1 MSDQCCL
8 RGSEEASMAWPSSG
22 EALVTETG
30 SVGYRELRDLVSRA
44 AVELERAGAGP
55 GDPVVLCLPNGVGW
69 VVAYLAIRRIGAV
82 SVPLNPASAVD
93 EVGWVL
99 ADSGARLALVPAAML
114 PDLAERFEGRLVCW
128 PDGRSTGERIAGKRE
143 NLDGVATIAYTSGT
157 TGRPKGALQS
167 PAAVEAGGRIPAERL
182 GLGTHEVL
190 ATALPLA
197 HSFGMNMLNAVL
209 EAGATLT
216 LLRRF
221 DEAGIFGLV
230 NEWGAGVLAGVPT
243 MYRRLL
249 AHPGAAVLA
258 NLRCALSAGQSAGRD
273 LALDWECRTGGA
285 FVEGWGMTE
294 LAGFASLATPGLDG
308 RHGTAG
314 TAVPGIDLRVAAG
327 ELLVSGPVVTAG
339 YLGDEEKTAR
349 AIGPDGWLRT
359 GDVGSIDAAGLVRI
373 AGRIKDVIV
382 TGGYNVYPAE
392 VERAVSAHPAVRDVA
407 VAGLPDDLRGEIV
420 CAWVVPHADSP
431 VTDEQLAD
439 HCRRYLASYKLPRR
453 TVFVDGLPLTPTG
466 KIARSLLPGL
476 AS

>member
-1 MSDQCCL
+1 
-8 RGSEEASMAWPSSG
+8 
-22 EALVTETG
+22 
-30 SVGYRELRDLVSRA
+30 
-44 AVELERAGAGP
+44 
-55 GDPVVLCLPNGVGW
+55 
-69 VVAYLAIRRIGAV
+69 
-82 SVPLNPASAVD
+82 
-93 EVGWVL
+93 
-99 ADSGARLALVPAAML
+99 
-114 PDLAERFEGRLVCW
+114 
-128 PDGRSTGERIAGKRE
+128 
-143 NLDGVATIAYTSGT
+143 
-157 TGRPKGALQS
+157 
-167 PAAVEAGGRIPAERL
+167 
-182 GLGTHEVL
+182 
-190 ATALPLA
+190 
-197 HSFGMNMLNAVL
+197 
-209 EAGATLT
+209 
-216 LLRRF
+216 
-221 DEAGIFGLV
+221 
-230 NEWGAGVLAGVPT
+230 
-243 MYRRLL
+243 
-249 AHPGAAVLA
+249 
-258 NLRCALSAGQSAGRD
+258 
-273 LALDWECRTGGA
+273 
-285 FVEGWGMTE
+285 MTE

-314 TAVPGIDLRVAAG
+314 TAVPGIELRVAAG

-349 AIGPDGWLRT
+349 AIRPDGWLRT